1 MRRIGLMLPL
11 YEMDSGVYEI
21 ADFGCEM
28 TEGGYGYSCDS
39 KVSFNCRSANLEAER
54 VKVRL
59 LRMSAKISCCLLMFT
74 LYI

>member
-1 MRRIGLMLPL
+1 MLPL

-39 KVSFNCRSANLEAER
+39 KVSFNWPDVSLASPSN
-54 VKVRL
+54 
-59 LRMSAKISCCLLMFT
+59 
-74 LYI
+74 